1 MDKVSTSHIR
11 ATNQQTKGAAAG
23 VRGIGLAKA
32 VTHVGVSVLVAID
45 VEERQDVNVH
55 LVEQAGH
62 LSIAAK
68 GRQSLR
74 ADGGN
79 GVINVPR
86 PATPVRCSSSPL

>member
-1 MDKVSTSHIR
+1 M
-11 ATNQQTKGAAAG
+11 
-23 VRGIGLAKA
+23 A
-32 VTHVGVSVLVAID
+32 VTHVGVGVLVAID

-62 LSIAAK
+62 LSVAAK

-74 ADGGN
+74 GEEGN

-86 PATPVRCSSSPL
+86 PVTPVRCSSSPL